1 MQSERA
7 FLLPPSC
14 RVRLAMVSL
23 GPLCAALLLL
33 SNKII
38 NAENTYRAVKDLS
51 SLTFQADGD
60 FWDMLKSSQNGYSLL

>member
-1 MQSERA
+1 
-7 FLLPPSC
+7 
-14 RVRLAMVSL
+14 MVSL